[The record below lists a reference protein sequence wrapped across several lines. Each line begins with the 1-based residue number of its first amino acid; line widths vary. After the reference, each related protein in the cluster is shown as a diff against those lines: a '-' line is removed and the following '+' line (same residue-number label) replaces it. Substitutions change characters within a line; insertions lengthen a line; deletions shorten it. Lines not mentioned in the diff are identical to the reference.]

1 MATQA
6 LQRSGIALTP
16 ALFMLAFAAA
26 ANAFAANAPPPPVL
40 EPLPEAEPP
49 RLEIASDPELEPQIT
64 IVRRD
69 KETIEEYR
77 LGGRLIWIKVTPLH
91 GRPYYL
97 VADASGSTFV
107 RRDSLDTGLRVPMW
121 LLFTF

>member
-1 MATQA
+1 MRSSRSSLGATCVV
-6 LQRSGIALTP
+6 T
-16 ALFMLAFAAA
+16 AFAMAMARAA
-26 ANAFAANAPPPPVL
+26 PAAPPPPL

-49 RLEIASDPELEPQIT
+49 PPEIANDPELEPQVT

-69 KETIEEYR
+69 KETHEEYR
-77 LGGRLIWIKVTPLH
+77 IGGKLVWIKVTPQY

-97 VADASGSTFV
+97 VADAAHGTFV

>member
-1 MATQA
+1 MEIQA
-6 LQRSGIALTP
+6 SQGMGVFVPA
-16 ALFMLAFAAA
+16 ALFVRAFAAA

-49 RLEIASDPELEPQIT
+49 PPEIANDPELEPQIT

-69 KETIEEYR
+69 KETVEEYR

-97 VADASGSTFV
+97 VADGTGGTFV

>member
-1 MATQA
+1 M
-6 LQRSGIALTP
+6 RRALTP
-16 ALFMLAFAAA
+16 TLLVLAFAAVT
-26 ANAFAANAPPPPVL
+26 NAFAAGAPPPPVL

-49 RLEIASDPELEPQIT
+49 PIEIAKDPELEAQLT
-64 IVRRD
+64 VVHRD

-77 LGGRLIWIKVTPLH
+77 LGGRLVWIKVTPLH

-97 VADASGSTFV
+97 VADASGGTFT
-107 RRDSLDTGLRVPMW
+107 RRDSLDSGLRVPMW

>member
-6 LQRSGIALTP
+6 SQRIGIPLTP
-16 ALFMLAFAAA
+16 ALFVLAFAAA

-49 RLEIASDPELEPQIT
+49 PPEIASDSELEPQIT

-69 KETIEEYR
+69 KETVEEYR

-91 GRPYYL
+91 GRPSYL
-97 VADASGSTFV
+97 VAGASGGTLV
-107 RRDSLDTGLRVPMW
+107 RR
-121 LLFTF
+121 

>member
-1 MATQA
+1 MRMSLKRA
-6 LQRSGIALTP
+6 LLVLG
-16 ALFMLAFAAA
+16 FAATACAQA
-26 ANAFAANAPPPPVL
+26 ATAPPPPAL

-49 RLEIASDPELEPQIT
+49 PIEIAKDPELEAQVT

-69 KETIEEYR
+69 NVTMEEYR
-77 LGGRLIWIKVTPLH
+77 IGGRLVWIKVTPQV

-97 VADASGSTFV
+97 VVDGAGGTFI

>member
-6 LQRSGIALTP
+6 SRRISMALTP
-16 ALFMLAFAAA
+16 ALLVLVFAAA
-26 ANAFAANAPPPPVL
+26 ANAFAAPAPPPPVL
-40 EPLPEAEPP
+40 EPIPEAEPP
-49 RLEIASDPELEPQIT
+49 PIEIANDPELEAQIT

-69 KETIEEYR
+69 KETVEEYR

-97 VADASGSTFV
+97 VADASGGTFV
-107 RRDSLDTGLRVPMW
+107 RRDSLDPGLRVPM
-121 LLFTF
+121 